1 MKNLFLCLMA
11 LLMGIQVSE
20 ACTTAVIS
28 GKYTAN
34 GRPLIWKLR
43 DTESFENK
51 MRYFSDGKYDYIGM
65 INSNDA
71 KGEQVWGGSNAA
83 GFAIMNSASFNVNMN
98 DTTSFKDQEGRFM
111 KEALMK
117 CATLADFE
125 KLIEQRPVP
134 KGLAAHFGVLDATG
148 GVAFY
153 EVNNRTY
160 TKFDAND
167 PAQAPNGY
175 IIRTNYSFTGKK
187 DVGYGFIR
195 YQIAQDI
202 FYQADAMGQLN
213 SQTIIQDFSRC
224 LKHSVLN
231 KDFRKE
237 YSTVPKAQHFINS
250 GDMITRHGSSS
261 TILIEGVAKG
271 ENPEL
276 ATIWTMIGFPNT
288 SLALPVWLKG
298 GKNLPEVLVA
308 DGDKNC
314 ELNQLAMDLKDRCYP
329 IKRSAGYKYL
339 NVSELINREGS
350 GIIQQLELVEKDIFS
365 KTSKNLHNWHQNGC
379 DKKQIE
385 IYYQWLD
392 KVTRATYKTL

>member
-1 MKNLFLCLMA
+1 MKHLLLA
-11 LLMGIQVSE
+11 LLAMLISNQSGY

-34 GRPLIWKLR
+34 GRPIIWKLR
-43 DTESFENK
+43 DTETFENK

-71 KGEQVWGGSNAA
+71 QGEQVWGGSNAA
-83 GFAIMNSASFNVNMN
+83 GFAIMNSASFNVNMD
-98 DTTSFKDQEGRFM
+98 DTTSFKDQEGYFM
-111 KEALMK
+111 KEVLMT

-125 KLIEQRPVP
+125 KLIEERPVP
-134 KGLAAHFGVLDATG
+134 KGLAAHFGVLDAQG

-153 EVNNRTY
+153 EVNNRTF

-213 SQTIIQDFSRC
+213 SRTIIQDFSRC
-224 LKHSVLN
+224 LKHSVLD
-231 KDFRKE
+231 KDFREE
-237 YSTVPKAQHFINS
+237 YSTVPKGPHFINS

-261 TILIEGVAKG
+261 TLLIEGVAKG
-271 ENPEL
+271 ESPEL
-276 ATIWTMIGFPNT
+276 STIWTMIGFPNT
-288 SLALPVWLKG
+288 CIALPVWMKG
-298 GKNLPEVLVA
+298 GNKLPAVLVA
-308 DGDKNC
+308 DDDNNC
-314 ELNQLAMDLKDRCYP
+314 PLNTMALTLKDRCYP

-339 NVSELINREGS
+339 NVSELINSEGT
-350 GIIQQLELVEKDIFS
+350 GIIQELEKVEEDIFL
-365 KTSKNLHNWHQNGC
+365 KTKELLESSPNE
-379 DKKQIE
+379 KQIADF
-385 IYYQWLD
+385 YNYLD
-392 KVTRATYKTL
+392 SITLLTYNKL